1 MKWETSLSSKIS
13 VHGEIKLSEL
23 NDLTFLFGAN
33 SSGKSSLLNALGLV
47 QQSMLEEMRSFTF
60 ADRVFDKLVPNG
72 PNVKLGKIAG
82 QNFRVFKN
90 LSDLEAEQS
99 EIEKSLNKKNKKT
112 KSVSSHIATEKL
124 LGFGWCWNNHPAFF
138 HDARKDQFARSILEK
153 FNSKIEILFYFDTKT
168 GENVGIDYMLGNH
181 SVFQI
186 MKEITYNWDDVVA
199 QEYDP
204 KVEKVKFRVKICR
217 TVLSG
222 MQYSQVMD

>member
-1 MKWETSLSSKIS
+1 
-13 VHGEIKLSEL
+13 
-23 NDLTFLFGAN
+23 
-33 SSGKSSLLNALGLV
+33 
-47 QQSMLEEMRSFTF
+47 MLEEMRSFTF

-138 HDARKDQFARSILEK
+138 HDARKDQFARSAR
-153 FNSKIEILFYFDTKT
+153 KI
-168 GENVGIDYMLGNH
+168 
-181 SVFQI
+181 
-186 MKEITYNWDDVVA
+186 
-199 QEYDP
+199 
-204 KVEKVKFRVKICR
+204 
-217 TVLSG
+217 
-222 MQYSQVMD
+222 